1 MSSKNNGILK
11 IAFAGG
17 GTGGHIYPGLAVAD
31 EFRALCA
38 KNGKTAQIYW
48 IGNSRGMDKNIV
60 SKNVDSDGKK
70 SADFF
75 YGIPSGKLR
84 RYFSFQNFFDIF
96 KIFAGFVA
104 SFFILLK
111 IKPYVLFSKGGFVS
125 VPPCLA
131 ARILKI
137 PVYTHECDF
146 TPGLATKLN
155 SGSAKRILLSYK
167 ETESYLGEAAK
178 RKAVVT
184 GNPVRPVFYSANA
197 ENGLKFLGI
206 QNKTKPVLLVVGGSL
221 GAKQLNNL
229 VRENIQWLCENF
241 IVVHQTGEKN
251 ASDSE
256 FSEISEEIKSSY
268 KPFSFIYKEMPDVI
282 ACADIVVSR
291 AGANSIWECSVLSKA
306 MVLVPLCGSG
316 TRGDQEDNAA
326 FFERNEAAVVL
337 GRNNASSENLKSELK
352 KLLDENVRKKYSE
365 NNGKL
370 SRGVR
375 PAEKIAE
382 LLFKESL

>member
-1 MSSKNNGILK
+1 M
-11 IAFAGG
+11 
-17 GTGGHIYPGLAVAD
+17 
-31 EFRALCA
+31 
-38 KNGKTAQIYW
+38 
-48 IGNSRGMDKNIV
+48 
-60 SKNVDSDGKK
+60 
-70 SADFF
+70 
-75 YGIPSGKLR
+75 
-84 RYFSFQNFFDIF
+84 
-96 KIFAGFVA
+96 
-104 SFFILLK
+104 
-111 IKPYVLFSKGGFVS
+111 
-125 VPPCLA
+125 
-131 ARILKI
+131 
-137 PVYTHECDF
+137 
-146 TPGLATKLN
+146 
-155 SGSAKRILLSYK
+155 
-167 ETESYLGEAAK
+167 
-178 RKAVVT
+178 
-184 GNPVRPVFYSANA
+184 
-197 ENGLKFLGI
+197 
-206 QNKTKPVLLVVGGSL
+206 LVVGGSL